1 MIHSNRDTAAT
12 CNSRAG
18 MTAVLKKELRCRIAS
33 RVTQLSNADVAAQS
47 CIMAEKVC
55 ALPEFLRARG
65 ISVYLEMPGEA
76 ATSKLLEA
84 AFAANKKV
92 FVPKILGR
100 SADDLMMLRTNSMED
115 IRSFPK
121 VNSTAQLRIQFTDYT
136 VI

>member
-1 MIHSNRDTAAT
+1 
-12 CNSRAG
+12 
-18 MTAVLKKELRCRIAS
+18 
-33 RVTQLSNADVAAQS
+33 
-47 CIMAEKVC
+47 MAEKVC